1 MSSDERHP
9 ADFLYQLASAIKAVR
24 DRGGKWNK
32 TADTIQ
38 WAHERIERL
47 ETELSTAS
55 SKLNRIELK
64 CLDELKH
71 DRRTAFEDGR
81 MDFADVI
88 LRMAVQ
94 EPPK

>member
-9 ADFLYQLASAIKAVR
+9 ADFLAQLAYAIKAVR

-47 ETELSTAS
+47 E
-55 SKLNRIELK
+55 SKLDAAQSRLHTVMEMIE
-64 CLDELKH
+64 
-71 DRRTAFEDGR
+71 TAHTYDSASW
-81 MDFADVI
+81 FADV
-88 LRMAVQ
+88 LKNKLERVVERQ
-94 EPPK
+94 